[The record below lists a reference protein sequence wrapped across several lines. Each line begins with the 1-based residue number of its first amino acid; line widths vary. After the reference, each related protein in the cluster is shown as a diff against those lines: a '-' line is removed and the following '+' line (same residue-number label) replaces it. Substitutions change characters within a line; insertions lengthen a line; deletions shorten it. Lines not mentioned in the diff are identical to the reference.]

1 MIREVIV
8 SEKSVE
14 AAIELGC
21 RQLEKERDD
30 VEYEILEM
38 PKKGLF
44 GKIKS
49 EAKVRVYFDDEEEDI
64 LAAVREEA
72 APRPKRK
79 PEVKAEHKAE
89 SKAPKKEPRKE
100 VQDAPAP
107 KAQEP
112 AEAETSAQPADKPVK
127 KAAKAISPELRAKKL
142 AAAQEYIHDVLAAM
156 GITGV
161 NQVVDESEEGA
172 VITLEG
178 DDLGVIIGRRGETL
192 DAFQYL
198 VSLVCNKVGGDY
210 YRLTIDC
217 GNFRE
222 KREQTLK
229 ELAAKI
235 ARTVLKTG
243 RSCTLEPMNPYER
256 RIIHSVIAETE
267 GVSSKSIGEE
277 PHRKVVVTSD
287 NPRRDYRRDRNRR
300 PRDGRRNNRYDDRRY
315 DDRRDSASD
324 TQAQEPSSRPES
336 EPLDLGGDGKL
347 YSKIEL

>member
-79 PEVKAEHKAE
+79 PEAKTEPKA
-89 SKAPKKEPRKE
+89 PRKE
-100 VQDAPAP
+100 VPAAPAAEEAP
-107 KAQEP
+107 AQKAAQP
-112 AEAETSAQPADKPVK
+112 ETSAQPADKPAK

>member
-72 APRPKRK
+72 ALRPKRK
-79 PEVKAEHKAE
+79 PEAKTEPKA
-89 SKAPKKEPRKE
+89 PRKE
-100 VQDAPAP
+100 VPAAPAAEEAP
-107 KAQEP
+107 AQKAAQP
-112 AEAETSAQPADKPVK
+112 ETSAQPADKPAK